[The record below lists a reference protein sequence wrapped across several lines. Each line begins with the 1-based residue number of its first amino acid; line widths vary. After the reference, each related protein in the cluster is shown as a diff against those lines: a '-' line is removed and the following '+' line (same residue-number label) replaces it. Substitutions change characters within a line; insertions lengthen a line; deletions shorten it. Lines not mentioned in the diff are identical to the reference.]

1 MTLVTQFCD
10 PWHYPSKN
18 LWRFICI
25 AEFSEVPAMKI
36 SHAFDKFEA
45 ALKSMRAAEIA
56 ALGAQPSEDGAMD
69 RDLATRLDN
78 VRATAIRLWALPAR
92 GPSDLVLK
100 ARALRW
106 HFPDGVEIEAPTTL
120 GAIQPLSEEAPFG
133 ALAVH
138 YIVKDL
144 LALSE

>member
-1 MTLVTQFCD
+1 M
-10 PWHYPSKN
+10 
-18 LWRFICI
+18 CI
-25 AEFSEVPAMKI
+25 VEFSDVPAMKI

-56 ALGAQPSEDGAMD
+56 ALGARFPEDGDAAE
-69 RDLATRLDN
+69 LATSLDN
-78 VRATAIRLWALPAR
+78 VRAAAICLWALPAR

-106 HFPDGVEIEAPTTL
+106 HFPAGVEIDAPTTL
-120 GAIQPLSEEAPFG
+120 GATQEPGQEAPLG